1 MENSSIKEKIFYWG
15 GVTLISSVILGGSYY
30 IYKSIFGSEEKDN
43 NIIDND
49 NNSLGNSLLILNNE
63 KKSNDPNNN
72 ILKKEN
78 SLNNNISSTIFQPS
92 LNNLGENENNNIIN
106 TQKNVNNIN
115 NIENNVNNENNNIPQ
130 NSINIFSNNKIFL
143 KSIGI
148 NIDESKI
155 FNNNNRLTEEGIIR
169 LIIYINYLAEK
180 FYILDNPSLDQ
191 KRRDL
196 LNSLNN
202 NNSNNINNINNS
214 NNINNNEI
222 NTNSIININEE
233 NNQQQIYQEY
243 LTLCNETITTRQ
255 TLYQISLEK
264 ILSSLNVPINF
275 QEFEQFLK
283 NVEPQKLE
291 KISIKITME
300 LNNELFKYDLD
311 IMDINKTK
319 EAYIYFLKIYI
330 EQAKGIYEQQE
341 NLKKESGENENIEEN
356 NSIFVFQFMTLKI
369 QIDDRLYEKYHIT
382 DEHLKLLVNKYNLLV
397 DNEINQLQ
405 NEFDDINN
413 KFGNGNIN

>member
-1 MENSSIKEKIFYWG
+1 MENSSIKEKVFYWG
-15 GVTLISSVILGGSYY
+15 GITLISSVILGGSYY
-30 IYKSIFGSEEKDN
+30 IYKSIFGSDEKDN

-63 KKSNDPNNN
+63 NKGNDPNNN
-72 ILKKEN
+72 IIKNEN
-78 SLNNNISSTIFQPS
+78 SLNNNIGSTIFQPS

-106 TQKNVNNIN
+106 TQKIVNNIN
-115 NIENNVNNENNNIPQ
+115 NIENNVNNQNNNIPQ

-143 KSIGI
+143 KSFGI

-169 LIIYINYLAEK
+169 LIIYMNYLAEK
-180 FYILDNPSLDQ
+180 FYILDNPSLDK

-202 NNSNNINNINNS
+202 NNSNNSNNINNINN
-214 NNINNNEI
+214 NKI
-222 NTNSIININEE
+222 NTNSIININGE
-233 NNQQQIYQEY
+233 NNQQQVYQEY

-255 TLYQISLEK
+255 NLYQIAAEK

-291 KISIKITME
+291 KISIKITTE

-319 EAYIYFLKIYI
+319 EAYIFFLKIYI
-330 EQAKGIYEQQE
+330 EQAKSIYEQQE
-341 NLKKESGENENIEEN
+341 KLKKEAGENENENIEEN
-356 NSIFVFQFMTLKI
+356 NGIFVFQFMTLKI
-369 QIDDRLYEKYHIT
+369 QIDDRLYEKYNIT

-405 NEFDDINN
+405 NEFDDINV